1 MPSDSS
7 ISTTPV
13 LYVDLL
19 TPEALRSVTLHSQGE
34 FPAAGLLVASDD
46 GVTWRAVSNWT
57 AASSDTEV
65 RANVTDVSSK
75 RYEIPNHRFSLCDYP
90 PEEDSLRDEFEKT
103 RFLENYRD
111 GEGRSLMVTF
121 DPVVT
126 TDAIFFGIRDA
137 YASVPTVIMEL
148 RIFATEYVGPTLS
161 PPPSPPSSPS
171 PPPAPPRMP
180 PTPPSLLTLPR
191 VGVRSLSTSNWYVF
205 GRGDVD
211 TTTNEY
217 RYGYKARLE
226 TTDFP
231 ADWDRHN
238 GIMSE
243 PDEELARAFNT
254 KNQDDSTGFTFV
266 YFTILAAGVPYDA
279 SNRWGMTRRGG
290 CGLTDGDR
298 DVFWLGQIAVTPAR
312 AASAYPY
319 VYFYT
324 GFGSADSGQA
334 FYNDM
339 HTSYNDGY
347 YEQDHFDG
355 LQGSAQMFAVTYKQK
370 KLRVYIGYNDTFEEI
385 PNSANDFS
393 NQNWNYW
400 PTWDRA
406 SFSCGF
412 DYNRFDVGS
421 YPYNNLIL
429 FNRSLDEGELSRIYK
444 EEGFAGTEDPLL
456 QDVLAWY
463 PMHTENWWED
473 VSGNGRHMY
482 EYRSPNYGTANAA
495 DRTFADIQSMRDTY
509 LVTRP
514 GEKSNYYIQVADPA
528 HFSLAAYTPQHMY
541 RGKIYDGYEIGA
553 YFLGVRVVPDQRWFE
568 FPEWYTGEHII
579 VTDNHA
585 LNRASDNTACD
596 TNKKDAWV
604 LSTYD
609 RSYSLSNGDTL
620 YISPYDED
628 EARSLDGY
636 YPLYRRGYLGSQHEI
651 PHNCSLALGEWDCNA
666 TSGTEGVVRFGFP
679 NENHTL
685 NHGNHTPVRHEA
697 GCPTDLF
704 DRSDSTGWF
713 TSDGRY
719 NMLYRFG
726 EARYVDGIAFAMNDG
741 LLESLSVTCYED
753 FGNASSTFA
762 TVIDVTE
769 AISPDDGWVNLT
781 GNATATCLS
790 ARVRASTT
798 GGITESALV
807 YYPSEPLSNPPS
819 PPALPPAPPRGVMVE
834 GYFPVFASE
843 PEAKSALPL
852 ADAFL
857 IKLTAGYY
865 YMPSGLVQGAEVWYG
880 DYVGT
885 VDSSADDAQGNA
897 TDSSSV
903 SAWGFSAFACSE
915 ALRANKETCLGD
927 RVREQLGGVVAGEID
942 TVAYPSGCL
951 YVIRAHNVA
960 ELYYND
966 AKNVWHG
973 CDRFAH
979 VKCVCQ
985 KGVPESERRLVTR
998 TTDPRFDALRY
1009 RLTFQDEEDPL
1020 RAVNGNGREA
1030 PQGSFNLTRGRPALE
1045 FSVTPHGRFAGG
1057 SLVMNSSSGGLRLS
1071 TDDRVLGLGGAP
1083 FESFTLSYWSRLEQ
1097 KVARPS
1103 TPVLRT
1109 VPNGRFVDER
1119 ALESPVSHARQLR
1132 IVEATADALS
1142 RTNPAGW
1149 TPAIRVIQVLVLSIN
1164 PPNLRCS
1171 RACGERREQSVANAL
1186 LLQATMAVTGDVY
1199 QFGVFEG
1206 TTLKKIKGTFPSNF
1220 IWGFDSF
1227 QGLPEETESVPRLR
1241 HWSVGQYNATLK
1253 GVTMEGLTRS
1263 LGGPDEVQFVKGFY
1277 NESLNADTVDRFLP
1291 RRMAPALYV
1300 DIDCDLH
1307 TSTVQSL
1314 DWMFRE
1320 GLIQVGT
1327 LIGYDDWWVVPCASH
1342 RRQDKNGKYVSPR
1355 AEQVMDRPAVDPYAH
1370 GGEAQAH
1377 KEMSVKYNVRFR
1389 CVCGPCASNMVHTHT
1404 GWRPYFVVEA
1414 MGPGVTPEHGFT
1426 MTADDVVKWTSSNK
1440 NCIFHYRR
1448 SFDYV
1453 STEE

>member
-1 MPSDSS
+1 MHDAVEAETNPLTRLHLDGYTTFHLRLPTLVSEASNKLLCVCCFPQSLHERAFVGKHVDPEDLARLLEADRERPLAVYVHGNAESVHSWGVAPTEANTGGHARFSGIGVVNSRGVHVEPVMYHYNRNVTGDSS
-7 ISTTPV
+7 DPYSYASHLDVTSLNDHTFEDYLYLWPSWTQPV

-75 RYEIPNHRFSLCDYP
+75 RYEIPNHRFSLYDYP

-298 DVFWLGQIAVTPAR
+298 DVFWLGQIAVTPGR

-324 GFGSADSGQA
+324 GFGSADSDQA

-473 VSGNGRHMY
+473 VSGNGRHMVVGARVVGLCVVGGVVDGAAVVGDRVVGLS
-482 EYRSPNYGTANAA
+482 EEGGVVDGARVDGARVGDELGVLVVGVRVLGATVVGDRVVGLSEEGGVVDGDRVDGVRVGASVGSFVTGEVVGDRAGETVGGDTGERVGESVGDETGERVGPTDGAAVMGESVGTLVGETEGARVMGDVVGPFVGLVDGDEVGSAVVGARVVGAA
-495 DRTFADIQSMRDTY
+495 
-509 LVTRP
+509 V
-514 GEKSNYYIQVADPA
+514 GGKVVG
-528 HFSLAAYTPQHMY
+528 AA
-541 RGKIYDGYEIGA
+541 
-553 YFLGVRVVPDQRWFE
+553 LGVRV
-568 FPEWYTGEHII
+568 GETVGFSVGPVVGLRVGTCVVGESVVGDLVGRSVGVLVGLRVGTRVVGESVVGDLVGRSVGVSVGVAVGEYVEGERVGGTDGERVVGALVGVIVGVVVGLRVGVEELGEAVTVI
-579 VTDNHA
+579 VGVVVGFRVGVEELGEAVTVIVGVVVGFRVGVEELGEAVTVNVGAVVGRRVVGARVGDFVAVRVGLAVVSVGAVEARPTLGEGVTD
-585 LNRASDNTACD
+585 C
-596 TNKKDAWV
+596 V
-604 LSTYD
+604 
-609 RSYSLSNGDTL
+609 G
-620 YISPYDED
+620 
-628 EARSLDGY
+628 
-636 YPLYRRGYLGSQHEI
+636 
-651 PHNCSLALGEWDCNA
+651 LALGVTVGD
-666 TSGTEGVVRFGFP
+666 VV
-679 NENHTL
+679 
-685 NHGNHTPVRHEA
+685 
-697 GCPTDLF
+697 
-704 DRSDSTGWF
+704 
-713 TSDGRY
+713 
-719 NMLYRFG
+719 
-726 EARYVDGIAFAMNDG
+726 
-741 LLESLSVTCYED
+741 
-753 FGNASSTFA
+753 
-762 TVIDVTE
+762 
-769 AISPDDGWVNLT
+769 
-781 GNATATCLS
+781 
-790 ARVRASTT
+790 
-798 GGITESALV
+798 
-807 YYPSEPLSNPPS
+807 
-819 PPALPPAPPRGVMVE
+819 
-834 GYFPVFASE
+834 
-843 PEAKSALPL
+843 
-852 ADAFL
+852 
-857 IKLTAGYY
+857 
-865 YMPSGLVQGAEVWYG
+865 GAE
-880 DYVGT
+880 
-885 VDSSADDAQGNA
+885 
-897 TDSSSV
+897 
-903 SAWGFSAFACSE
+903 E
-915 ALRANKETCLGD
+915 LG
-927 RVREQLGGVVAGEID
+927 VIVGGVVGAEELGE
-942 TVAYPSGCL
+942 TVGGVVGAEELGETVGDVVGAEELGETVGGVVGAEELGETVGDVVGAEELGEAVGCVVVGWL
-951 YVIRAHNVA
+951 RHSSLAAVV
-960 ELYYND
+960 
-966 AKNVWHG
+966 G
-973 CDRFAH
+973 
-979 VKCVCQ
+979 
-985 KGVPESERRLVTR
+985 ESEEVG
-998 TTDPRFDALRY
+998 F
-1009 RLTFQDEEDPL
+1009 
-1020 RAVNGNGREA
+1020 V
-1030 PQGSFNLTRGRPALE
+1030 
-1045 FSVTPHGRFAGG
+1045 VVGG
-1057 SLVMNSSSGGLRLS
+1057 SVSDDAMRLGATVGKGCVGPLVG
-1071 TDDRVLGLGGAP
+1071 D
-1083 FESFTLSYWSRLEQ
+1083 
-1097 KVARPS
+1097 
-1103 TPVLRT
+1103 
-1109 VPNGRFVDER
+1109 
-1119 ALESPVSHARQLR
+1119 
-1132 IVEATADALS
+1132 
-1142 RTNPAGW
+1142 
-1149 TPAIRVIQVLVLSIN
+1149 
-1164 PPNLRCS
+1164 
-1171 RACGERREQSVANAL
+1171 ACGGCVVGD
-1186 LLQATMAVTGDVY
+1186 AVVGLFV
-1199 QFGVFEG
+1199 G
-1206 TTLKKIKGTFPSNF
+1206 TTVVGCVVNV
-1220 IWGFDSF
+1220 GFA
-1227 QGLPEETESVPRLR
+1227 
-1241 HWSVGQYNATLK
+1241 VG
-1253 GVTMEGLTRS
+1253 
-1263 LGGPDEVQFVKGFY
+1263 
-1277 NESLNADTVDRFLP
+1277 
-1291 RRMAPALYV
+1291 
-1300 DIDCDLH
+1300 
-1307 TSTVQSL
+1307 
-1314 DWMFRE
+1314 
-1320 GLIQVGT
+1320 
-1327 LIGYDDWWVVPCASH
+1327 
-1342 RRQDKNGKYVSPR
+1342 
-1355 AEQVMDRPAVDPYAH
+1355 
-1370 GGEAQAH
+1370 
-1377 KEMSVKYNVRFR
+1377 
-1389 CVCGPCASNMVHTHT
+1389 
-1404 GWRPYFVVEA
+1404 
-1414 MGPGVTPEHGFT
+1414 
-1426 MTADDVVKWTSSNK
+1426 
-1440 NCIFHYRR
+1440 
-1448 SFDYV
+1448 
-1453 STEE
+1453 